1 MAGIMFSDNGMYVS
15 NFHGAA
21 VLEIDWKAGI
31 DNEKS
36 EGAGFSSANGFKIGK
51 RTTHGIVTSIDAYAL
66 SENYELVEGEWA
78 FQLWYGDEIL
88 AEQKFTAY
96 WPTE

>member
-1 MAGIMFSDNGMYVS
+1 
-15 NFHGAA
+15 
-21 VLEIDWKAGI
+21 
-31 DNEKS
+31 
-36 EGAGFSSANGFKIGK
+36 
-51 RTTHGIVTSIDAYAL
+51 L
-66 SENYELVEGEWA
+66 SEKYELVEGEWV